1 MGVQS
6 EPIGIELGGKRKVG
20 GMNATTRR
28 VSLLML
34 GLIVG
39 LGALVAANVAVA
51 AQPPVFLGTVSSFAV
66 LSGQGVTNT
75 GPSVINGDLGT
86 WPNPAITGF
95 PPGLVNGATHA
106 ADAVAQQAQ
115 SDLTVAYN
123 DTVGRVPFTNV
134 GVQLGGTTQ
143 LPGVYRSPTF
153 QITGQLR
160 LDAQGDPNAVFIFQT
175 GPGGSTLIT
184 AANSS
189 VLLINGAQACNVFW
203 QVASSATLGTASSFI
218 GNIFALTSIS
228 AGTGA
233 TVQGRLLARNGAVTL
248 DTNTITRPAC
258 APGTIGGPGGPPIP
272 NPNAPVTTVTPVT
285 NPFGG
290 LGGPGGV
297 SVAIGAGALPG
308 GSIPGLNRGPTGGD
322 EGPIP
327 ADNPNRR
334 RHREQDVPETPAI
347 PAPSP
352 ATTPP
357 AAPPVYG
364 VGSSFLAPTPAAPPS
379 RSQGPPSLAHTD

>member
-1 MGVQS
+1 
-6 EPIGIELGGKRKVG
+6 
-20 GMNATTRR
+20 
-28 VSLLML
+28 ML
-34 GLIVG
+34 GLMVG

-66 LSGQGVTNT
+66 LGGQGVTNT

-95 PPGLVNGATHA
+95 PPGLVNGAQHA

-143 LPGVYRSPTF
+143 LPGVYRSPGTF

-189 VLLINGAQACNVFW
+189 VLLLNGAQACNVFW
-203 QVASSATLGTASSFI
+203 QVASSATLGTNSTFI

-228 AGTGA
+228 ATTGA
-233 TVQGRLLARNGAVTL
+233 TVQGRLLARNGSVTL
-248 DTNTITRPAC
+248 DTNTITRPTC
-258 APGTIGGPGGPPIP
+258 APGTVGGPGGPPVP
-272 NPNAPVTTVTPVT
+272 NPNAPTTTVP
-285 NPFGG
+285 NPLGG

-334 RHREQDVPETPAI
+334 RQREQDTRDTPEAPAPTPA
-347 PAPSP
+347 PAP
-352 ATTPP
+352 AR
-357 AAPPVYG
+357 PVYG
-364 VGSSFLAPTPAAPPS
+364 VGSSFLAPTPAGPPS